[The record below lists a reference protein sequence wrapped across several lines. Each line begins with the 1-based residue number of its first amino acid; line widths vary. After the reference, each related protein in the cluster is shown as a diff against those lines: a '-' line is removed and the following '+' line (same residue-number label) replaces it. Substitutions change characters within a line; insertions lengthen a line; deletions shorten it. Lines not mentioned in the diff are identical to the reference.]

1 MSKAESLVSA
11 LEQFNKLSI
20 ELSQKMES
28 LQGSL
33 MEAIDMLAR
42 IRLSQI
48 SVEKEL
54 KALKEKTETLEK
66 FKHKHFWQKK

>member
-1 MSKAESLVSA
+1 LSKAESLVST
-11 LEQFNKLSI
+11 LEQFNKLSV

-33 MEAIDMLAR
+33 MEAIDILAR

-66 FKHKHFWQKK
+66 YKHKHFWQKC